1 MSGKSDV
8 ENLSV
13 FLSFHSVSPVFH
25 LLGSACIRHPA
36 ARSEGAFCF
45 YIQFFIDIIHMGLY
59 SAQRYEQPL
68 SDLLVAETLTN
79 EENDFV
85 LTFGNPNRV

>member
-1 MSGKSDV
+1 
-8 ENLSV
+8 
-13 FLSFHSVSPVFH
+13 
-25 LLGSACIRHPA
+25 
-36 ARSEGAFCF
+36 
-45 YIQFFIDIIHMGLY
+45 MGLY